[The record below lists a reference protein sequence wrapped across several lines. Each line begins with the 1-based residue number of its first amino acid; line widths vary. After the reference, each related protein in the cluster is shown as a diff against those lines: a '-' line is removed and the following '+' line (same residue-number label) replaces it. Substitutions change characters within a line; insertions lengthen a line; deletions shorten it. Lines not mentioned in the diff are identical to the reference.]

1 MLIFTFRLR
10 LTTLRWYL
18 LYDLLILFLSFEQ
31 LHLSLKIYHIG
42 WVVDG
47 LRWLIHMRFA
57 NIRHSELLEVTIA
70 EILIIHRERRLDVHL
85 GHLFLLLYDRT
96 LAIQLVTAL
105 L

>member
-18 LYDLLILFLSFEQ
+18 LYDLLFLSFER

-42 WVVDG
+42 WFVDG
-47 LRWLIHMRFA
+47 LRLLIHMQFA